1 LLRHNPFADPE
12 PLVQRVYAYV
22 AYRLGQGPDA
32 DDVTNDVFE
41 QALRYRD
48 SYNEQRGEPIAW
60 LLGIARRRVA
70 FHLQSRREIPV
81 ADVDDLEAV
90 GDLEG
95 DTVSR
100 LALQRAL
107 ETLGERDRELIALH
121 YGADLGARRI
131 GRILEM
137 ETNAVEVALHRARA
151 RLRIELTRPEITREA
166 PPAPDAQRAV
176 PQGKS
181 L

>member
-1 LLRHNPFADPE
+1 MLRHDPFADPE

-41 QALRYRD
+41 QALRYRK
-48 SYNEQRGEPIAW
+48 SYNKQKGEPIAW
-60 LLGIARRRVA
+60 LLGIARHRIA
-70 FHLQSRREIPV
+70 FHLQSRRDIP
-81 ADVDDLEAV
+81 VDDLDDREAA

-100 LALQRAL
+100 LSLQRAL
-107 ETLGERDRELIALH
+107 QTLGDRDRELIALY
-121 YGADLGARRI
+121 YGADLGARKI

-151 RLRIELTRPEITREA
+151 RLRIELARPETASGESL
-166 PPAPDAQRAV
+166 V
-176 PQGKS
+176 PTPKRILRQSKGV
-181 L
+181 